1 MCGIAG
7 YVGDRNAPVV
17 LFDMLRCLEYRGY
30 DSAGIAYME
39 GGRIMIPKDKGR
51 VDEVRAKLKPEG
63 LRSNIGFGHTRWAT
77 HGAPSQL
84 NAHPHADCTGDFAVA
99 HNGIIENHAELKTE
113 LLGRGHEFRSETD
126 TEVIAH
132 LLEDYYDGD
141 LLEAFARV
149 LERLKGSYALT
160 VMSTH
165 EPDRILVARNE
176 SPLIVG
182 LGKGEN
188 YIASDAPAFISHT
201 REAVILDD
209 MEYGVVTREKA
220 EFYSLKSKAK
230 IRKQP
235 ETITWDVKEAERAG
249 YHHFMLKEI
258 HEEPQ
263 AAANAVRDMEAIRRV
278 AGRLAT
284 CRRLYFVAC
293 GTAYHAGLYAK
304 YAAESFGIQAESSI
318 ASEFRYSTVES
329 VSDSC
334 GVVVVS
340 QSGETADTIA
350 AAKEARRR
358 GAYVAAVVNVV
369 GSSLARCADDAI
381 FTASGPEIA
390 VASTKAYIGQLACL
404 AALVLELAKVT
415 MKADERTYDA
425 HITELRNLKP
435 KVAQALKDAR
445 VRERAEEE
453 ANTRTF
459 FFVGRRENYPTAL
472 EGALKLKEITYV
484 HAEGYAAGELKH
496 GPLAVMSGDVTVIAV
511 VPDGLLRAKVESNIA
526 EIKARGA
533 KVITV
538 GSGGDFSVPN
548 TLPAYA
554 PILNIVPLHLFAY
567 YISVLKGLDP
577 DKPRN
582 LAKSVTVE

>member
-7 YVGDRNAPVV
+7 YVGGRNAPVV

-39 GGRIMIPKDKGR
+39 GGRIRIPKDKGR
-51 VDEVRAKLKPEG
+51 VDEVRAKLKPEA
-63 LRSNIGFGHTRWAT
+63 LKSNIGFGHTRWAT
-77 HGAPSQL
+77 HGAPTQL

-99 HNGIIENHAELKTE
+99 HNGIIENHAELRGE
-113 LLGRGHEFRSETD
+113 LEGRGHEFKSETD

-141 LLEAFARV
+141 LLDAFARV
-149 LERLKGSYALT
+149 LDRLRGSYALT

-188 YIASDAPAFISHT
+188 YVASDAPAFIAHT
-201 REAVILDD
+201 REAVILGD
-209 MEYGVVTREKA
+209 MEYGLVTRERA
-220 EFYSLKSKAK
+220 EFYSLKSRAK
-230 IRKQP
+230 IKKRP

-263 AAANAVRDMEAIRRV
+263 AAANAVRDMEGIRRV
-278 AGRLAT
+278 AGRLAS

-293 GTAYHAGLYAK
+293 GTAYNAGLYAK
-304 YAAESFGIQAESSI
+304 YAAEAFGIQAEASI

-329 VSDSC
+329 VGDDS

-350 AAKEARRR
+350 AAKEAGRR

-369 GSSLARCADDAI
+369 GSSLARCADDAV
-381 FTASGPEIA
+381 FTGSGPEIA

-404 AALVLELAKVT
+404 AAVVLELAKAT
-415 MKADERTYDA
+415 MKADGKTYDA
-425 HITELRNLKP
+425 HAAELRSLKP
-435 KVAQALKDAR
+435 KIEEALKGAHL
-445 VRERAEEE
+445 RERAEEE
-453 ANTRTF
+453 ANTHTF

-496 GPLAVMSGDVTVIAV
+496 GPLAVMGRDVTVIAV
-511 VPDGLLRAKVESNIA
+511 VPDGPLRAKVESNIA
-526 EIKARGA
+526 EIRARGA

-538 GSGGDFSVPN
+538 GSDGDFRAPK

-554 PILNIVPLHLFAY
+554 PILNAAPLHLFAY